1 MTPTGPDERYAE
13 GQREAADCR
22 KCGQPIWI
30 VYHGPSANHTVEPRP
45 APSLTAHEAECCRTA
60 LRAYYGHRERGTRRQ
75 APCRS
80 VCGGGGTVRV
90 VDVARAP
97 VVRVFDTWRT
107 G

>member
-60 LRAYYGHRERGTRRQ
+60 LRAYYATVNEELDAKLRAALSAGEGERSAWSTLRGRR
-75 APCRS
+75 S
-80 VCGGGGTVRV
+80 
-90 VDVARAP
+90 
-97 VVRVFDTWRT
+97 
-107 G
+107 